1 MKFLTYSLF
10 FAALVA
16 LVACNKELDLNNDIA
31 AYQFATLDEDAGTW
45 KPIVLA
51 SGDAVALEAPL
62 DVTSSAYQTE
72 LADLKSATQNL
83 SAEQL
88 AAIEYWGANA
98 AVRWNEIARELISKY
113 NLPPAP
119 NADGTYSA
127 PNSMDPGT
135 YPYFPFANPPYTCR
149 AFAYLSTAQ
158 YDGLISAWH
167 YKKAYNRPAPYTTDT
182 SIPTAL
188 PTNSLPSYPS
198 EDAVIATISQKVLTA
213 MFPLEAEFIA
223 QKAAEHRNSRT
234 WAGMNTASD
243 LVAGDSLGSR
253 VAAVFLARAKGDGM
267 KNAIGSPQ
275 IADSLATVAQTNF
288 GWHWESM
295 ESPKRPGMLPVFGK
309 VKPWCLSDITV
320 VRPGPPPA
328 LTSTEFQVAADELLN
343 LSENLTNEQRRI
355 AVYWGDGID
364 TYAPPGHWNRTAAEL
379 IVEKKMN
386 PIRTVRTLAYLN
398 MAVEDAGISCWDTKY
413 FYHYPRP
420 SQAIAGF
427 KSLLGLPN
435 FPSYTSGHS
444 TFSGAAATVLGHIF
458 PDYASEMT
466 SLATEASESRIYGGI
481 HYRFDCEVGLVVG
494 QSIGNYAVAIAQV
507 DGAE

>member
-1 MKFLTYSLF
+1 
-10 FAALVA
+10 
-16 LVACNKELDLNNDIA
+16 
-31 AYQFATLDEDAGTW
+31 
-45 KPIVLA
+45 
-51 SGDAVALEAPL
+51 
-62 DVTSSAYQTE
+62 
-72 LADLKSATQNL
+72 
-83 SAEQL
+83 
-88 AAIEYWGANA
+88 
-98 AVRWNEIARELISKY
+98 
-113 NLPPAP
+113 
-119 NADGTYSA
+119 
-127 PNSMDPGT
+127 
-135 YPYFPFANPPYTCR
+135 
-149 AFAYLSTAQ
+149 
-158 YDGLISAWH
+158 
-167 YKKAYNRPAPYTTDT
+167 
-182 SIPTAL
+182 
-188 PTNSLPSYPS
+188 
-198 EDAVIATISQKVLTA
+198 

-243 LVAGDSLGSR
+243 LVGGDSLGSR
-253 VAAVFLARAKGDGM
+253 VAAIFLARAKGDGM

-275 IADSLATVAQTNF
+275 IADSLAAVAQTNF
-288 GWHWESM
+288 GWHWESQ
-295 ESPKRPGMLPVFGK
+295 ELPKRPGMLPVFGK

-328 LTSTEFQVAADELLN
+328 LTSAAFQVAADELLN
-343 LSENLTNEQRRI
+343 LSENLTDEQRRI

-444 TFSGAAATVLGHIF
+444 TFSGAAAAVLGHIF
-458 PDYASEMT
+458 PDHASEMNA
-466 SLATEASESRIYGGI
+466 LAKEASESRIYGGI
-481 HYRFDCEVGLVVG
+481 HYRFDCEVGLTVG
-494 QSIGNYAVAIAQV
+494 QSIGNYAVVIAQA